1 MLHAKDAG
9 GCDTGCKLHE
19 GSTPSWSKIEEAVQ
33 LAKQLIELL
42 MNCNIKQSA
51 LNYSVNKTISS

>member
-19 GSTPSWSKIEEAVQ
+19 GSAPSWSKIEEAMQ

-42 MNCNIKQSA
+42 MYCNIKHSA
-51 LNYSVNKTISS
+51 LN

>member
-1 MLHAKDAG
+1 MHAKDAG
-9 GCDTGCKLHE
+9 GYDTGYKLDE
-19 GSTPSWSKIEEAVQ
+19 GSTPSRSEIEEAVQ

>member
-1 MLHAKDAG
+1 MHAKDAG
-9 GCDTGCKLHE
+9 GCDTGCKLGE
-19 GSTPSWSKIEEAVQ
+19 GSTPSWSKVEEAVQ

-42 MNCNIKQSA
+42 MNYNIKQST